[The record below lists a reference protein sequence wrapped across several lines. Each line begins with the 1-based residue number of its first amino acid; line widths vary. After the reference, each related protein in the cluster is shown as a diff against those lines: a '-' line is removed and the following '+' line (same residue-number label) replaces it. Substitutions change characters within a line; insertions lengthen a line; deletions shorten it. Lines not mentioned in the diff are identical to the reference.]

1 MKSYLTGAV
10 LLGGFALA
18 APVGAAP
25 GLCEMT
31 DYDSFACDVAVDGG
45 GLTFGLPDGQIFA
58 FALTAGDEGLG
69 YRIAADARPGQ
80 VPVELGSFAPIAEEP
95 GCWFG
100 AKYQIRFC
108 AMVQQ

>member
-1 MKSYLTGAV
+1 MKRILTGAV
-10 LLGGFALA
+10 LLGGLALA
-18 APVGAAP
+18 APAGAAP

-31 DYDSFACDVAVDGG
+31 GYDSFVCDVIVDGG
-45 GLTFGLPDGQIFA
+45 GLTFSLPDGQIFA
-58 FALTAGDEGLG
+58 FALTADTEGVG

-80 VPVELGSFAPIAEEP
+80 APVELGVFAPVADEP

-100 AKYQIRFC
+100 ARSEIRFC